1 MKIGAMNHPAQ
12 NPLYEIEWI
21 AKNAFDFVDF
31 TFEPPA
37 ADASQVDTRAVRVA
51 LERNGLSVVA
61 HTAWYLPYATPF
73 GGVREACLGEFLRV
87 LPAAREIGA
96 TVLNVH
102 YAKPP
107 SFFPGE
113 QVIGWHVEVLS
124 RLCDEAAAVGVTIV
138 LEHIPFAGS
147 EQLEHIAAVMER
159 VPLLRFHLDSCSS

>member
-107 SFFPGE
+107 NFFLGE
-113 QVIGWHVEVLS
+113 QVIG
-124 RLCDEAAAVGVTIV
+124 
-138 LEHIPFAGS
+138 
-147 EQLEHIAAVMER
+147 
-159 VPLLRFHLDSCSS
+159 